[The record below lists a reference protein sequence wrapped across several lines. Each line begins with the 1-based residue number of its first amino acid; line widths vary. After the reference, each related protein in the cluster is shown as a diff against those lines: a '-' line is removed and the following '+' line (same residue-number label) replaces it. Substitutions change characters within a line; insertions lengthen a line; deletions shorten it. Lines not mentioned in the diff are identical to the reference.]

1 MTARATAAL
10 LRGRRKAEA
19 LMHTK
24 CVIRRVTGETTD
36 RETGK
41 VVPVYSD
48 MYTGKCKMQSYEGY
62 EQEKNTAGTSVT
74 VQRMSCH
81 LPVGAY
87 RVNVGDIVEITGSR
101 IDPMLVGRKF
111 RITQEAPF
119 KSFATA
125 YRVFVDYIAD

>member
-1 MTARATAAL
+1 MTARATTAL

-19 LMHTK
+19 LMQDK
-24 CVIRRVTGETTD
+24 CLIRRVIGETTD

-41 VVPVYSD
+41 VVPLLDDV
-48 MYTGKCKMQSYEGY
+48 YTGKCKMQSYEGY
-62 EQEKNTAGTSVT
+62 EQEKNTAGTAVT

-87 RVNVGDIVEITGSR
+87 RVNVGDIVEITASR
-101 IDPMLVGRKF
+101 LDPMLTGRKF

-119 KSFATA
+119 KTYATA